1 MGGLLFLS
9 VMVLEKKKKKKK
21 NRSRIQSLTSCYLVP

>member
-9 VMVLEKKKKKKK
+9 VMVLEKKKKK